1 LFQAERKAL
10 NAKHDFDRCSKL
22 VKMEVARF
30 EEERVK
36 DFKVALEKFLE
47 GMIERQKEVRLAY
60 TLIVIGEIQFSA

>member
-1 LFQAERKAL
+1 
-10 NAKHDFDRCSKL
+10 
-22 VKMEVARF
+22 MEVARF